1 MIFSINAGVL
11 VHKNNKIHTLWGV
24 YTVYD
29 LLRLKY
35 KKSQE
40 YSYHQHP
47 LFPVNHTGR
56 NFIIRQNYS
65 YTKGV
70 NYILYVFVDGSCSI
84 RDIKLVLRRIG

>member
-47 LFPVNHTGR
+47 LFTVNHTGGKF
-56 NFIIRQNYS
+56 NMQQKYY
-65 YTKGV
+65 YTKYV

-84 RDIKLVLRRIG
+84 RDSKTVLRRIG